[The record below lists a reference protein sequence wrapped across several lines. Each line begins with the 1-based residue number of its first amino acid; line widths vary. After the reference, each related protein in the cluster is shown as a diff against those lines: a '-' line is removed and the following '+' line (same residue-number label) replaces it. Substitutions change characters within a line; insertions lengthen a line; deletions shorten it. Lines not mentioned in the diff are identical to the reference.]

1 MPVFP
6 RLPCHLLLGY
16 EKMKT
21 APQSP
26 KLSIFDTFKTKR
38 DELTGEALRQR
49 SILVHLA
56 TVTNSAAKTRTA
68 ISQRIAEENGIV
80 WKNIYSGIFRDLDEI
95 LIPLGLVRESGR
107 LPLKR
112 GPKALQEKGIPYY
125 ELTLDGM
132 LIALSLN
139 EIVGR
144 EEILKQFFSK
154 AKIEEK
160 EFQEILQKLA
170 VIAPRFTY
178 SLFEKYSKAYCEGKL
193 EKLLPFSISKLKK
206 ISDESILIHREFL
219 DAFSNL
225 SKIEREKAINFLEKI
240 S

>member
-1 MPVFP
+1 
-6 RLPCHLLLGY
+6 
-16 EKMKT
+16 MK
-21 APQSP
+21 PESIP
-26 KLSIFDTFKTKR
+26 KLSIFETFKTKR
-38 DELTGEALRQR
+38 EELTGEALRQR
-49 SILVHLA
+49 SIIAHLA
-56 TVTNSAAKTRTA
+56 TTTNSAARTRTG
-68 ISQRIAEENGIV
+68 ISQRIAKENGIV

-95 LIPLGLVRESGR
+95 LIPLGLVREAGR

-112 GPKALQEKGIPYY
+112 GPKALQEKGVPFY
-125 ELTLDGM
+125 ELTQEGI

-144 EEILKQFFSK
+144 EEILKQFFSI

-170 VIAPRFTY
+170 IIVPRFTY
-178 SLFEKYSKAYCEGKL
+178 SLFEKYSKGYCEGKL

-206 ISDESILIHREFL
+206 ISDESILIQREFL
-219 DAFSNL
+219 EAFSNL
-225 SKIEREKAINFLEKI
+225 SILERENAIRFLENI

>member
-1 MPVFP
+1 MKTKNP
-6 RLPCHLLLGY
+6 RL
-16 EKMKT
+16 
-21 APQSP
+21 A
-26 KLSIFDTFKTKR
+26 IFDTFKTKS
-38 DELTGEALRQR
+38 DELTGEASRQR
-49 SILVHLA
+49 SIIAHLA
-56 TVTNSAAKTRTA
+56 TATNSAARTRTG
-68 ISQRIAEENGIV
+68 ISQRIAEEHGIV

-95 LIPLGLVRESGR
+95 LIPLGIVQEAGR

-112 GPKALQEKGIPYY
+112 GPKALQEKGVPFY
-125 ELTLDGM
+125 ELTLEGK

-144 EEILKQFFSK
+144 EVILKEFFSK

-170 VIAPRFTY
+170 GVAPRFTY
-178 SLFEKYSKAYCEGKL
+178 SLFEKYSKAYCEGSL

-206 ISDESILIHREFL
+206 ISDESILIQKEFL
-219 DAFSNL
+219 DAFSEL
-225 SKIEREKAINFLEKI
+225 SKNEREKATKFLESI